1 MTTDDPPTPVPAPPP
16 VTNGAAAPKKTKA
29 TSGNSDGDVNWYLPA
44 VFGLVVGAL
53 VVCSKRDKKE
63 AKEEEGRDCGRDQEM
78 PVGLEVEGDRNRSSA
93 GENCLHDCPK

>member
-1 MTTDDPPTPVPAPPP
+1 MTTYDPPTHVPAPPP
-16 VTNGAAAPKKTKA
+16 PVTNRAAAPKKTKA

-63 AKEEEGRDCGRDQEM
+63 AKEEEGRVYIKSDGSTFVANGAPNGGGAKKGFRF
-78 PVGLEVEGDRNRSSA
+78 
-93 GENCLHDCPK
+93 K

>member
-53 VVCSKRDKKE
+53 VVCSKRDKKDRDE
-63 AKEEEGRDCGRDQEM
+63 KEEEGRVYIKSDGSRFVTNGA
-78 PVGLEVEGDRNRSSA
+78 PNGGGAKKGFRF
-93 GENCLHDCPK
+93 K

>member
-63 AKEEEGRDCGRDQEM
+63 AKEEEGRVYIKSDGSRFVTNGA
-78 PVGLEVEGDRNRSSA
+78 PNGGGAKKGFRF
-93 GENCLHDCPK
+93 K

>member
-1 MTTDDPPTPVPAPPP
+1 MTTYDPPTPVPAPPP
-16 VTNGAAAPKKTKA
+16 PVTNGAAAPNKTKA

-63 AKEEEGRDCGRDQEM
+63 AQEEEGRVYIKSDGSRFVTNGA
-78 PVGLEVEGDRNRSSA
+78 PNGGVAKKGFRS
-93 GENCLHDCPK
+93 K

>member
-1 MTTDDPPTPVPAPPP
+1 MTTDDPPAPVPAPRPP

-63 AKEEEGRDCGRDQEM
+63 AKEEEGRVYIKSDGSRFVTNGA
-78 PVGLEVEGDRNRSSA
+78 PNGGGAKKGFRF
-93 GENCLHDCPK
+93 K

>member
-1 MTTDDPPTPVPAPPP
+1 MTTYDPPPPVPAPPPP

-63 AKEEEGRDCGRDQEM
+63 RRDEKEEEGRVYIKSDGSRFVTNGA
-78 PVGLEVEGDRNRSSA
+78 PNGGVAKKGFRF
-93 GENCLHDCPK
+93 K

>member
-63 AKEEEGRDCGRDQEM
+63 KEEEGRVYIKSDGSRFVTNGA
-78 PVGLEVEGDRNRSSA
+78 PNGGVAKKGFRF
-93 GENCLHDCPK
+93 K

>member
-1 MTTDDPPTPVPAPPP
+1 MTTYDPPTPVPAPPP

-63 AKEEEGRDCGRDQEM
+63 KEEEGRVYIKSDGSRFVTNGA
-78 PVGLEVEGDRNRSSA
+78 PNGGVAKKGFRF
-93 GENCLHDCPK
+93 K

>member
-16 VTNGAAAPKKTKA
+16 PVTNGAAAPKQKKS
-29 TSGNSDGDVNWYLPA
+29 TSDSDGGDVNWYLPA

-63 AKEEEGRDCGRDQEM
+63 RRDEKEEEGRVYIKSDGSRFVTNGA
-78 PVGLEVEGDRNRSSA
+78 PNGGVAKKGFRL
-93 GENCLHDCPK
+93 K

>member
-16 VTNGAAAPKKTKA
+16 PVTNRAAAPKKTKA

-63 AKEEEGRDCGRDQEM
+63 AKEEEGRVYIKSDGSRFVTNGA
-78 PVGLEVEGDRNRSSA
+78 PNGGVAKKGFRF
-93 GENCLHDCPK
+93 K

>member
-16 VTNGAAAPKKTKA
+16 VTNGAAAPKQKKS
-29 TSGNSDGDVNWYLPA
+29 TSDSDGGDVNWYLPA

-63 AKEEEGRDCGRDQEM
+63 RRDEKEEEGRVYIKSDGSRFVTNGA
-78 PVGLEVEGDRNRSSA
+78 PNGGVAKKGFRF
-93 GENCLHDCPK
+93 K

>member
-1 MTTDDPPTPVPAPPP
+1 MTTYDPPTPVPAPPPP

-53 VVCSKRDKKE
+53 VLCSKKASRRDE
-63 AKEEEGRDCGRDQEM
+63 KEEERVYIKSDGSRFVTNGAPNGGGAKKGFRF
-78 PVGLEVEGDRNRSSA
+78 
-93 GENCLHDCPK
+93 K

>member
-63 AKEEEGRDCGRDQEM
+63 AKEEEGRVYIKSDGSRFVTNGA
-78 PVGLEVEGDRNRSSA
+78 PNGGTAKKGFRF
-93 GENCLHDCPK
+93 K

>member
-16 VTNGAAAPKKTKA
+16 VTNGAAAPKQKKS

-63 AKEEEGRDCGRDQEM
+63 AKEEEGRVYIKSDGSRFVTNGA
-78 PVGLEVEGDRNRSSA
+78 PNGGVAKKGFRF
-93 GENCLHDCPK
+93 K

>member
-63 AKEEEGRDCGRDQEM
+63 KEEEGRVYIKSDGSRFVTNGA
-78 PVGLEVEGDRNRSSA
+78 PNGGTAKKGFRF
-93 GENCLHDCPK
+93 K

>member
-1 MTTDDPPTPVPAPPP
+1 MTTDDPPTPVPAPPPP

-63 AKEEEGRDCGRDQEM
+63 AKEEEGRVYIKSDGSRFVTNGA
-78 PVGLEVEGDRNRSSA
+78 PNVGVAKKGFRF
-93 GENCLHDCPK
+93 K

>member
-1 MTTDDPPTPVPAPPP
+1 MTTDDPPTPVTAPPPP

-63 AKEEEGRDCGRDQEM
+63 AKEEEGRVYIKSDGSRFVTNGAPNGGVAKKGFRFE
-78 PVGLEVEGDRNRSSA
+78 
-93 GENCLHDCPK
+93 

>member
-16 VTNGAAAPKKTKA
+16 VTNGAAAPKQKKS

-63 AKEEEGRDCGRDQEM
+63 RRDEKEEKGRVYIKSDGSHFVANGAPNGGVAKKGFRF
-78 PVGLEVEGDRNRSSA
+78 
-93 GENCLHDCPK
+93 K

>member
-16 VTNGAAAPKKTKA
+16 VTNGAAAPKQKKS
-29 TSGNSDGDVNWYLPA
+29 TSDSDGGDVNWYLPA

-63 AKEEEGRDCGRDQEM
+63 AKEEEGRVYIKSDGSRFVTNGA
-78 PVGLEVEGDRNRSSA
+78 PNGGVAKKGFRF
-93 GENCLHDCPK
+93 K

>member
-63 AKEEEGRDCGRDQEM
+63 AKEEEGRVYIKSDGSRFVTNGA
-78 PVGLEVEGDRNRSSA
+78 PNGGVAKKGFRF
-93 GENCLHDCPK
+93 K

>member
-16 VTNGAAAPKKTKA
+16 VTNGAAAPKQKKS
-29 TSGNSDGDVNWYLPA
+29 TSDSDGGDVNWYLPA

-63 AKEEEGRDCGRDQEM
+63 RRDEKEEEERVYIKSDGSRFVTNGAPNGGVAKKGFRF
-78 PVGLEVEGDRNRSSA
+78 
-93 GENCLHDCPK
+93 K

>member
-1 MTTDDPPTPVPAPPP
+1 MTTYDPPTPVPAPPP

-63 AKEEEGRDCGRDQEM
+63 AKEEEGRVYIKSDGSRFVTNGA
-78 PVGLEVEGDRNRSSA
+78 PNGGVAKKGFRF
-93 GENCLHDCPK
+93 K

>member
-1 MTTDDPPTPVPAPPP
+1 MTTDDPPTPVPAPPPP

-63 AKEEEGRDCGRDQEM
+63 AKEEEGRVYIKSDGSRFVTNGA
-78 PVGLEVEGDRNRSSA
+78 PNGGGAKKGFRF
-93 GENCLHDCPK
+93 K

>member
-1 MTTDDPPTPVPAPPP
+1 MTTYDPPTPVPAPPP

-63 AKEEEGRDCGRDQEM
+63 AKEEEGRVYIKSDGSRFVANGA
-78 PVGLEVEGDRNRSSA
+78 PNGGVAKKGFRF
-93 GENCLHDCPK
+93 K

>member
-1 MTTDDPPTPVPAPPP
+1 MTTYDPPTPVPAPPPP

-53 VVCSKRDKKE
+53 VVCSKRDKRETRREGGGRRVYIKSDGSRFVTNGAPNGGV
-63 AKEEEGRDCGRDQEM
+63 AKKGFRF
-78 PVGLEVEGDRNRSSA
+78 
-93 GENCLHDCPK
+93 K

>member
-1 MTTDDPPTPVPAPPP
+1 MTTYDPPTPVPAPPP

-53 VVCSKRDKKE
+53 VVCSKRDKK
-63 AKEEEGRDCGRDQEM
+63 AKEEEGRVYIKSDGSRFVTNGA
-78 PVGLEVEGDRNRSSA
+78 PNGGGAKKGFRF
-93 GENCLHDCPK
+93 K